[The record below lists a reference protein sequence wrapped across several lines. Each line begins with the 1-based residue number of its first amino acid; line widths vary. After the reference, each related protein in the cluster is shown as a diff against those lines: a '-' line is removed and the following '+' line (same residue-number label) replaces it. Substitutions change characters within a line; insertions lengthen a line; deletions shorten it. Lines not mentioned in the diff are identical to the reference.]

1 MKRIHFKH
9 LLWAVLVL
17 AGLSGIQ
24 IVALDEAKE
33 SSSESDSS
41 PKIGFANQ
49 QESAKDITKKE
60 AKTSVLI
67 RSALDRDPQAQV
79 SLNPKFCAGYS
90 LDQIK
95 QLLELLAAQNT
106 EAIQA
111 YLTEKNDLELYQLY
125 RLSDYLGLDLSFS
138 DSLIT
143 VLAKKIAAL
152 PEPKKSLLSSL
163 KSWGSSLWGS
173 SKKEQA
179 QKDTYDQINAHFIE
193 QLYAKLA
200 FELLT
205 HSQIIYGHKMRRSV
219 AYSPDG
225 TRIAFWSSDHTAIG
239 IWNTVTWSLLSPLE
253 GHKGLVLS
261 VVYSP
266 DGKRIA
272 SGSGDHTVRRWD
284 ASTGSPI
291 GEPLR
296 GHTDYVSSVAYSP
309 DGKHIASGSDD
320 ETVKIWD
327 ARTGRLLHTLS
338 GHTGRVKSVAYSPD
352 GAHIASGSWDS
363 TVRIWD
369 ARNGTLLSTLVGHK
383 GYVVLVAYSSDG
395 RHIAS
400 GSLDHTV
407 RIWNAATGALV
418 HTLEGHTGR
427 VESVAY
433 SPDGKQI
440 ASGSWDNTICIWDTT
455 TGKQIGEPLRGHRDI
470 VLSVAYSPDGRQIA
484 SGSFDRTVRIWD
496 VRKGILLSTLV
507 GHKEY
512 ILSVAYSPDGRHIAS
527 GSLDTTVRIW
537 GEPDRQLE
545 AQVKNWF
552 SEMYIKQEVKE
563 KTVRRIEP
571 HRSKNFQQDRFVFD
585 DLATEI
591 VIKLEN
597 NQELQEQEKHSLREI
612 QVLLAQALK
621 KKTDE
626 DASARPYTAT
636 DLPEI
641 LQAKTLYEGQRS
653 YLLHLDALIDQ
664 VLSGIDPFAHASISA
679 YTSVD

>member
-1 MKRIHFKH
+1 MIKR
-9 LLWAVLVL
+9 V
-17 AGLSGIQ
+17 SY
-24 IVALDEAKE
+24 
-33 SSSESDSS
+33 
-41 PKIGFANQ
+41 
-49 QESAKDITKKE
+49 TKWFW
-60 AKTSVLI
+60 VLI
-67 RSALDRDPQAQV
+67 SFAFTLP
-79 SLNPKFCAGYS
+79 
-90 LDQIK
+90 
-95 QLLELLAAQNT
+95 LLYAAQNQIKEVQGLDAGQESEKKDT
-106 EAIQA
+106 VKLAFQHALARASQDPVQLTQEEAHCSGLIQEALTGLSEGEKHRIELNPELSANVTLMQIKEILKVIASKDKAAQQA
-111 YLTEKNDLELYQLY
+111 YLAGKEDLFLYNLY
-125 RLSDYLGLDLSFS
+125 RLSAYLLLPESFVE
-138 DSLIT
+138 LIT
-143 VLAKKIAAL
+143 DLLVQKIATE
-152 PEPKKSLLSSL
+152 PEPQKASLFNSFV
-163 KSWGSSLWGS
+163 SWGSSLFAS
-173 SKKEQA
+173 SKKETEERPTQLAEVCQDQIDYQLA
-179 QKDTYDQINAHFIE
+179 QKLIFKLTYHFFATVKT
-193 QLYAKLA
+193 LKDSN
-200 FELLT
+200 T
-205 HSQIIYGHKMRRSV
+205 VSSV

-225 TRIAFWSSDHTAIG
+225 TH
-239 IWNTVTWSLLSPLE
+239 
-253 GHKGLVLS
+253 
-261 VVYSP
+261 
-266 DGKRIA
+266 IA
-272 SGSGDHTVRRWD
+272 SGSWDSIVRIWNAARGGLVRTL
-284 ASTGSPI
+284 A
-291 GEPLR
+291 